1 MIQSKS
7 VAFIGVFAALHAVLY
22 IISFGLW
29 RNWGI
34 YLEPLEGIILG
45 PSAGFF
51 AAFIGSIAARMIKP
65 TDFWMFGIIAEPL
78 GVLMCGFLAKKQWK
92 PSIIIYVIMLGA
104 YFLHPFGAWLP
115 LWTVLD
121 VIGAFI
127 LIYPTTVMFKSP
139 FEEDIK
145 RLPLII
151 SLISFIGAA
160 ADALTRVFLFVP
172 VGFYNLFFLTP
183 EGVYLE
189 FITGAVN
196 SYIEDV
202 LIVAVSLLVGVPLL
216 IALRKIPGVK
226 FPLS

>member
-7 VAFIGVFAALHAVLY
+7 VAFIGVFAALHVVLY
-22 IISFGLW
+22 VISFDLW
-29 RNWGI
+29 RNWSI

-45 PSAGFF
+45 PYAGFF
-51 AAFIGSIAARMIKP
+51 AAFIGSIVARMIKP
-65 TDFWMFGIIAEPL
+65 IDFWMFGIIAEPFS
-78 GVLMCGFLAKKQWK
+78 VLVCGFLAKKLWK
-92 PSIIIYVIMLGA
+92 PPIIIYVIMLTA
-104 YFLHPFGAWLP
+104 YFLHPFGRWLP

-121 VIGAFI
+121 VIVAFI
-127 LIYPTTVMFKSP
+127 LIYPVAMIFKSQ
-139 FEEDIK
+139 FEEDNK

-160 ADALTRVFLFVP
+160 TDALTRVFLFVP
-172 VGFYNLFFLTP
+172 LGLYNLFFLTP

-189 FITGAVN
+189 FIRGAAN

-202 LIVAVSLLVGVPLL
+202 SIVAVSFLVGVPLL